1 MKIVGSL
8 KQKTKLVTQCLFF
21 NRFSVK
27 PRTRKCVKEYGFLAF
42 ARNLSNKQ
50 GEKLIHTTAKTGLD
64 AAKTVYKKLV
74 HKTAKATGELIENTI
89 SDKFVKP
96 EPPYLHLM

>member
-1 MKIVGSL
+1 MD
-8 KQKTKLVTQCLFF
+8 
-21 NRFSVK
+21 
-27 PRTRKCVKEYGFLAF
+27 FLAF
-42 ARNLSNKQ
+42 VRNLSDKQ

-64 AAKTVYKKLV
+64 AAKTAYKKLV

-89 SDKFVKP
+89 FDKFVKP